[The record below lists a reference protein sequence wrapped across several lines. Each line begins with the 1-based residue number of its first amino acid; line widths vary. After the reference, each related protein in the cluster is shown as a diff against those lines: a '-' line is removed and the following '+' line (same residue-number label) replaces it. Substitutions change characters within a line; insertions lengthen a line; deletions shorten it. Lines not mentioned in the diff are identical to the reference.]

1 MRLNKKQTNAVG
13 VAIAVMQTHIANGY
27 QDSEVEEALDELIAL
42 RDNSELKKRSRKNHQ
57 DFGGGKCHT

>member
-42 RDNSELKKRSRKNHQ
+42 RDNSELKKRSRKNH
-57 DFGGGKCHT
+57 